1 MTITAEE
8 LHRFGRR
15 LAVVRN
21 GSGLTLDATAR
32 ALEARGI
39 PCTKQ
44 AISAWENGR
53 NMPSPLVLKRLCTLY
68 GCTADSLLWDS
79 PADAPGAHLALT
91 PAYLAKVA
99 ALQPAQVDHIRRQV
113 ELAVDSFHLTTPA
126 AAEPEKRRR
135 A

>member
-8 LHRFGRR
+8 LHSFGRR

-21 GSGLTLDATAR
+21 DSGLTLDATAR

-44 AISAWENGR
+44 AVSAWENGR
-53 NMPSPLVLKRLCTLY
+53 NMPSPLVLKRLCALY
-68 GCTADSLLWDS
+68 GCTADSLLWES
-79 PADAPGAHLALT
+79 PAEVPGAPLALT
-91 PAYLAKVA
+91 PAYRAKLA
-99 ALQPAQVDHIRRQV
+99 ALQPEQVDHIRRQV
-113 ELAVDSFHLTTPA
+113 ELAVDSFHLTAPA
-126 AAEPEKRRR
+126 AQPEKRRR